1 MVARVAQR
9 PGDPVKNGPA
19 GETHLLI
26 RACAEKGDS
35 DREFGESRFVGAAGA
50 AHGRP
55 LLVST
60 PHIRLL
66 GVVQLAPRFIRFSF
80 IRISGVENMSVV
92 IHAWIPFVLTASL
105 ST

>member
-35 DREFGESRFVGAAGA
+35 ELVIGNS
-50 AHGRP
+50 
-55 LLVST
+55 LNLVS
-60 PHIRLL
+60 
-66 GVVQLAPRFIRFSF
+66 
-80 IRISGVENMSVV
+80 
-92 IHAWIPFVLTASL
+92 
-105 ST
+105 